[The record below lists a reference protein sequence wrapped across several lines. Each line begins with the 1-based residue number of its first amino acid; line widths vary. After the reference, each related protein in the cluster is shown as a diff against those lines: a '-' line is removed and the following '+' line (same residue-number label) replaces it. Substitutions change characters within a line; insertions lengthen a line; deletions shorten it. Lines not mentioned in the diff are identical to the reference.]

1 MQLLKKVVGLC
12 SSEHFKQVPI
22 NSTGENLKTGLLEEI
37 QIAMST
43 SKIQNPTGRDRNF
56 DSERHRRKK
65 VKRESV
71 TSPKV
76 YGI

>member
-1 MQLLKKVVGLC
+1 MFERTLQA
-12 SSEHFKQVPI
+12 SSNLQKSKSGGI
-22 NSTGENLKTGLLEEI
+22 LNSTGIILKIGHLEEI
-37 QIAMST
+37 QIAIST

-76 YGI
+76 YGV